1 MSPNPL
7 FPCDNYK
14 EFSLENFSK
23 EECIGEFSV
32 EKNGLLVLADALEV
46 QPVFRCSHR
55 FVFDGMGRLVSVLLK
70 RLAYPCRDSDIIPRF
85 GRLVSEQPSCIHK
98 KQTRRTWRNKHEVQ
112 N

>member
-32 EKNGLLVLADALEV
+32 EKNGLLVLADALGV

-70 RLAYPCRDSDIIPRF
+70 RLAYPCR
-85 GRLVSEQPSCIHK
+85 
-98 KQTRRTWRNKHEVQ
+98 
-112 N
+112 